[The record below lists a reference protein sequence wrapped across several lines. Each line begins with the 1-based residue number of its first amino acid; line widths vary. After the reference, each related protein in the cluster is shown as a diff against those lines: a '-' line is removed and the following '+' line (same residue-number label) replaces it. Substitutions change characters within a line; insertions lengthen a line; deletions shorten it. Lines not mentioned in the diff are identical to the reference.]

1 MLFISMT
8 EFLAFLLILCLTLF
22 HPLFLLLLCIR
33 INFTPVKPI
42 VAGSLLPMV
51 LHIKKLKC
59 GEDTRRFPVA
69 AETNYHRLVG
79 LRQHTLFSFS
89 SGGQKSNISFG
100 GENQGAGRVEIPREP
115 LREKTFLCF
124 SSF

>member
-1 MLFISMT
+1 MLFISIT

-33 INFTPVKPI
+33 INFTSVKPI
-42 VAGSLLPMV
+42 GAGSLLPMV

-79 LRQHTLFSFS
+79 LRQRTLFSFS
-89 SGGQKSNISFG
+89 SGGQKSNISF
-100 GENQGAGRVEIPREP
+100 AGRKSR
-115 LREKTFLCF
+115 CWQG
-124 SSF
+124 